1 MEAIE
6 YKAEVSYPKRVL
18 DQAGKFAWSRRP
30 YRRMDLAISVLLAA
44 SCIFPTSI
52 GQETRGWQ
60 AVLVSAILVGLF
72 WCLRWYQYRKTLAKM
87 RQRFAA
93 FPDRKLRFVF
103 TRDSIAISS
112 KYFEG
117 TFEMTT
123 PWKAFAEVWMS
134 PEFLLLLTV
143 EKHYVLLPTSQLDE
157 ECRKFIMTRI
167 GEERAANPNFKLRT

>member
-1 MEAIE
+1 
-6 YKAEVSYPKRVL
+6 
-18 DQAGKFAWSRRP
+18 
-30 YRRMDLAISVLLAA
+30 MDLAVSVLLAA
-44 SCIFPTSI
+44 ACAFSI
-52 GQETRGWQ
+52 LSGQETHGWQ
-60 AVLVSAILVGLF
+60 AALVGAVLIGLF
-72 WCLRWYQYRKTLAKM
+72 WCVRWYQYRKTLAKLH
-87 RQRFAA
+87 RRFAA

-143 EKHYVLLPTSQLDE
+143 RKRGVLLPTSQLDE

-167 GEERAANPNFKLRT
+167 GEEQAANPNFKLRT